1 MKETVSSIRIGVT
14 IDENPRI
21 QKILKIF
28 EPTIF
33 PTAISLCH
41 FLAAITDVAS
51 SGRDVHTA
59 TIVKPMTISDIPN
72 VRAIAT
78 APSTNIFPPKKSPR
92 SHPMIKNVERGIEY
106 FLIPVSSLLS
116 HRLMVYT

>member
-1 MKETVSSIRIGVT
+1 MGVT

-21 QKILKIF
+21 QKILKMF

-41 FLAAITDVAS
+41 FLDAITDVAS

-59 TIVKPMTISDIPN
+59 TIVKPITISDIPKD
-72 VRAIAT
+72 RAIAT
-78 APSTNIFPPKKSPR
+78 APSTNIFPPKKRPQSP
-92 SHPMIKNVERGIEY
+92 PIIKNAETEREY

-116 HRLMVYT
+116 HRLIV